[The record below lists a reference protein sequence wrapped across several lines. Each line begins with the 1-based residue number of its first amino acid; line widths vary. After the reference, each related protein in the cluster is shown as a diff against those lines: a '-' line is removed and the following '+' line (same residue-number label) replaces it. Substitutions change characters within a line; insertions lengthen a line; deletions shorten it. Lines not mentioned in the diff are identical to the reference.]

1 MIQYDQNKSERER
14 VAQVAV
20 LAWLV
25 AHSHTW
31 LRVAPSLYPAGSL
44 VRYSC
49 SSLAPGIK
57 AYQQICVL
65 TAPRLPQGTV
75 SAPVHRAQ
83 LLPTRSFLHSFTTT
97 VYINNNLTT
106 TTSIT
111 QICAQHRAR
120 RSSALATPVA
130 AGPSPYHLNCLSSVT
145 LHFTHTPSLTHIIPL
160 TPLFSHTY
168 FFFFILNNDKP

>member
-1 MIQYDQNKSERER
+1 MLCWPDS
-14 VAQVAV
+14 
-20 LAWLV
+20 L
-25 AHSHTW
+25 HTW

-57 AYQQICVL
+57 AYQQICGL
-65 TAPRLPQGTV
+65 TAPRLPQGAV
-75 SAPVHRAQ
+75 SAAPVHRAQ
-83 LLPTRSFLHSFTTT
+83 LLPTRSILHSFTTT

-120 RSSALATPVA
+120 RSSALTPVA
-130 AGPSPYHLNCLSSVT
+130 AGPSPYHLNFLVLRHSSFHSHSVT
-145 LHFTHTPSLTHIIPL
+145 YTHHPSHSSLL
-160 TPLFSHTY
+160 AYL